1 MIFPVFL
8 ADLDLQAFSL
18 ALAVTNIVGV
28 PVGGFGVPFPSLS
41 NTEAQTFLK
50 VCTDRDP
57 TCAARPERK
66 HRSCS
71 YCNFGI
77 FWL

>member
-1 MIFPVFL
+1 M
-8 ADLDLQAFSL
+8 

-41 NTEAQTFLK
+41 DTEAQTFLK

-57 TCAARPERK
+57 TCAARPKRK

-71 YCNFGI
+71 YFNSGI
-77 FWL
+77 FSL